1 MAQDEPPRAGRY
13 DVTHVRPPTSTQA
26 LEIEE
31 TEREGVTILGLKG
44 KLQVDANLELLTD
57 RINTLIQNGCRK
69 LVLNLHGVSA
79 IDSSGLGMI
88 IGPFTLLRCQGGQL
102 KLLKVS
108 QRIRELLVL
117 TELATVIESFD
128 EEADVVRSFPR

>member
-1 MAQDEPPRAGRY
+1 MTQDEPARAGRY
-13 DVTHVRPPTSTQA
+13 DVTHVRPPTSTQT

-31 TEREGVTILGLKG
+31 KEREGVTILSLKG
-44 KLQVDANLELLTD
+44 KLQVDANLELITD

-69 LVLNLHGVSA
+69 LVLNLQGVSA

-88 IGPFTLLRCQGGQL
+88 IGPFALLRSLGGQL

-117 TELATVIESFD
+117 TELATVIETFE
-128 EEADVVRSFPR
+128 EEAAAVRSFPR